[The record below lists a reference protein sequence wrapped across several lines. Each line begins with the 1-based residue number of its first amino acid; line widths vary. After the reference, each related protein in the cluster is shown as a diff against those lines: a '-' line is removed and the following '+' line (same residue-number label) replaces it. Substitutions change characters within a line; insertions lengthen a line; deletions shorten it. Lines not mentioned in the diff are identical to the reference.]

1 MKSDLAAVRFTAFL
15 AGMLLSMAVTPASAQ
30 LPGGAAPIQLVVL
43 FPGGSSAD
51 ISARVLAEG
60 MAKSLKQDVVVINKP
75 GGGGAVGYK
84 YVAAGPPNGRTL
96 VWSSNSIS
104 TNYHHGTMDVS
115 YRSFAPVAQATVE
128 VPVVV
133 VRSNSPWKSLA
144 ELLDYARANPNTL
157 TIGNSGAGSHT
168 HMAAVALLE
177 AGKATAVHVPFGA
190 AQVVPSLLGGHIQAV
205 IQLPAAVAPFVA
217 DGTLRVLG
225 AMGAKRTAVFPDTP
239 TVRELGLLMRPLDLW
254 RGVSVPLGTPPAM
267 LVRLEKAV
275 QAATRTPEFISAGKK
290 FGFEPSF
297 MNRQDFG
304 LMIAADDAELAVQ
317 MRLLGVNTR

>member
-1 MKSDLAAVRFTAFL
+1 MKKDILPVRRIALFL
-15 AGMLLSMAVTPASAQ
+15 GIFLSVAMTPVGAQ
-30 LPGGAAPIQLVVL
+30 FARSKPPIQLVVL
-43 FPGGSSAD
+43 FPGGASAD

-60 MAKSLKQDVVVINKP
+60 LAKSLRETVLVVNKP

-84 YVAAGPPNGRTL
+84 YVSGAPPDGRTL

-115 YRSFAPVAQATVE
+115 YKSFAPIAQATVE

-133 VRSNSPWKSLA
+133 VRSNSPWMSLA
-144 ELLDYARANPNTL
+144 DLLNYARANPNTL
-157 TIGNSGAGSHT
+157 TLGNSGAGSHT
-168 HMAAVALLE
+168 HMSAVALLE

-190 AQVVPSLLGGHIQAV
+190 AQVVPSLLGGHIDSV

-225 AMGAKRTAVFPDTP
+225 ALGAKRTAVFPSTQ
-239 TVRELGLLMRPLDLW
+239 TAQEQGFSMRPLDLW
-254 RGVSVPLGTPPAM
+254 RGVSVPYGTPQSM
-267 LVRLEKAV
+267 IVRLEKAV
-275 QAATRTPEFISAGKK
+275 ESAIKTPEFVSAGKK

-317 MRLLGVNTR
+317 MRILGMNLR

>member
-1 MKSDLAAVRFTAFL
+1 MRKDILPIRRTA
-15 AGMLLSMAVTPASAQ
+15 LLLGLSLSVAMTPVGAQ
-30 LPGGAAPIQLVVL
+30 FARSKPPIQLVVL

-60 MAKSLKQDVVVINKP
+60 MAKSLHETVIVINKP

-84 YVAAGPPNGRTL
+84 YVAGAPSDGRTL

-115 YRSFAPVAQATVE
+115 YKSFAPVAQATVE

-157 TIGNSGAGSHT
+157 TLGNSGAGSHT
-168 HMAAVALLE
+168 HITAVALLE
-177 AGKATAVHVPFGA
+177 AGKATAVHVPFGG
-190 AQVVPSLLGGHIQAV
+190 AQVVPSLVGGHIDSV
-205 IQLPAAVAPFVA
+205 VQLPAAVAPFVA

-225 AMGAKRTAVFPDTP
+225 ALGASRTAVFPSTP
-239 TVRELGLLMRPLDLW
+239 TAREQGLSMRPLDLW
-254 RGVSVPLGTPPAM
+254 RGVSVPLGTPQTM
-267 LVRLEKAV
+267 VVRLEKAV
-275 QAATRTPEFISAGKK
+275 ESATKTAEFVSAGKQ

-304 LMIAADDAELAVQ
+304 LMIALDDAELAVQ
-317 MRLLGVNTR
+317 MRVLGMAVR

>member
-1 MKSDLAAVRFTAFL
+1 MLPVRPVAIFLGISLATA
-15 AGMLLSMAVTPASAQ
+15 MTPVAAQ
-30 LPGGAAPIQLVVL
+30 FARSSPPIQLVVL

-60 MAKSLKQDVVVINKP
+60 MSKYLHENMIVVNKP

-84 YVAAGPPNGRTL
+84 YVAGGPADGRTL

-115 YRSFAPVAQATVE
+115 YKAFAPIAQATVE

-133 VRSNSPWKSLA
+133 VRSNAPWKSLA

-157 TIGNSGAGSHT
+157 TLGNSGAGSHT
-168 HMAAVALLE
+168 HMSAVALLE

-190 AQVVPSLLGGHIQAV
+190 AQVVPSLLGGHIDSV

-225 AMGAKRTAVFPDTP
+225 ALGAKRTAVFPLTP
-239 TVRELGLLMRPLDLW
+239 TAQEQGMPMRPLDLW
-254 RGVSVPLGTPPAM
+254 RGVSVPVGTPQNM
-267 LVRLEKAV
+267 VVRLERAV
-275 QAATRTPEFISAGKK
+275 EAATRTPEFISAGRK

-304 LMIAADDAELAVQ
+304 LMIAFDDAELGVQ
-317 MRLLGVNTR
+317 MRLLGMNTR